1 MKKTKVIIPALGIL
15 LLSTAASVTGTVAWF
30 TTNNSVTAST
40 MTIKA
45 NVTGNLFIAE
55 GSNVELDSIKSTSVV
70 FEEAQ
75 QDLALTPVDVNQGTG
90 VATVS
95 VPGENGY
102 TTAPTID
109 TAGTADQ
116 SKLVQKGT
124 VSPISAD
131 GISGFALAS
140 YVSIANKQTVAAS
153 FGLKPSVAL
162 TVNAE
167 MDNLAGAI
175 RGGIVIGTS
184 ATDGKF
190 YESENCSY
198 TEGQG
203 TASLTWTNFP
213 GSTATTKL
221 TDNVAY
227 SVALVLWYEGDDA
240 DCFVNNALHLAN
252 CSAVWTFQ
260 SVTPATV

>member
-55 GSNVELDSIKSTSVV
+55 GASQTLDSVNKTSVV
-70 FEEAQ
+70 FSTAQ
-75 QDLALTPVDVNQGTG
+75 QDLALTPVDLKQATG
-90 VATVS
+90 VASVG

-109 TAGTADQ
+109 TAGKADQ
-116 SKLVQKGT
+116 SKIVEKGT
-124 VSPISAD
+124 ISPVAAS
-131 GISGFALAS
+131 GIGGYALAS
-140 YVSIANKQTVAAS
+140 YVSIANKQTVAGN

-162 TVNAE
+162 TVNAVA
-167 MDNLAGAI
+167 DNLAGAI
-175 RGGIVIGTS
+175 RGGIVIGTNS
-184 ATDGKF
+184 TDGVF
-190 YESENCSY
+190 YESNDCDY
-198 TEGQG
+198 TEG
-203 TASLTWTNFP
+203 TAAASLTWDNFP
-213 GSTATTKL
+213 GSTNATKL
-221 TDNVAY
+221 TDNIVY

-240 DCFVNNALHLAN
+240 DCFVNNALHLDN

-260 SVTPATV
+260 SVKPAD